1 MEYYEQ
7 RMDVSKENTMHAQ
20 YHEDWA
26 SDNATTGHCEY
37 CGSPTDRKG
46 DAISGDGKRDA
57 TVFKALAWQFRR
69 DPVRTMVMLYRV
81 TDDDMTLQDIADAI
95 TSVVATVHNRRP
107 YMTRQ
112 AVMDHVRGICEA
124 SGDGSIVD
132 ILMPRRKGKR

>member
-1 MEYYEQ
+1 MIQ
-7 RMDVSKENTMHAQ
+7 HAQ
-20 YHEDWA
+20 YHEDWKG
-26 SDNATTGHCEY
+26 DNTAAVKHCDY
-37 CGSPTDRKG
+37 CGSPIDRKG
-46 DAISGDGKRDA
+46 DAITGDGRRDA
-57 TVFKALAWQFRR
+57 TVFKSLAWHFRR

-81 TDDDMTLQDIADAI
+81 TDQDMTLQDIADAI

-112 AVMDHVRGICEA
+112 AVMDQVRRICDA